1 MYNFENW
8 NINPKPAFFYNSYVL
23 FYNENK
29 KITVA
34 MAINII
40 DFEINLI
47 AIKYPGIEKYKRQN
61 CYWKPAKCFIKT
73 KLHPKFLRKI

>member
-1 MYNFENW
+1 MNRMYNFENW

-47 AIKYPGIEKYKRQN
+47 AI
-61 CYWKPAKCFIKT
+61 
-73 KLHPKFLRKI
+73 